1 MIHKCLHSFK
11 RSIKRELRFGGE
23 EVYKKI
29 RKENFPNSKK
39 GSRLLRACQVSSKV
53 KFQSQ
58 EEAAEYLKDK
68 KFNINFGS
76 DKRTITFIENED
88 LKEIEKATDKN
99 SKFKEIVEKKL
110 SDAIGEGKAI
120 TFKNLCLR

>member
-58 EEAAEYLKDK
+58 ENKE
-68 KFNINFGS
+68 
-76 DKRTITFIENED
+76 EN
-88 LKEIEKATDKN
+88 KEKKN
-99 SKFKEIVEKKL
+99 SEKKNRFPKRNKNE
-110 SDAIGEGKAI
+110 IGFQTSK
-120 TFKNLCLR
+120 R